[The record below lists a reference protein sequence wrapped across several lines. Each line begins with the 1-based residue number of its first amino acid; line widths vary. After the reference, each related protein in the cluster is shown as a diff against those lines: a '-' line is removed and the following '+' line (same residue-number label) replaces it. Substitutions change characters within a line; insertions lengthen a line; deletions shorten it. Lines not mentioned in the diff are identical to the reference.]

1 VENIDVAILFTVI
14 LAFFIF
20 VIVLIPISA
29 IFALDNFNRNE
40 IKKNDPPVIVI
51 LHKVKANAGQLVT
64 LDASKS
70 IDPDRDP
77 IKFSWKKISADN
89 LDIDLMN
96 DRSSIASFVAPP
108 IMSQTTVVFRLS
120 VVDVNGNT
128 DSDQIQVIL
137 SKKTGKDKQEG
148 QTLMGKPKLNNINN
162 KVDKTDK
169 SQSKL
174 LGLSSMNKNQNI
186 QTQSELS
193 DESRKDSRVAGNQI
207 KVNAGSD
214 TEAFGGEIVTL
225 SGKISSN
232 LNSNQIKMSW
242 KQTKGLHVQL
252 SSNHIFDPLFIA
264 PNVKKTEKIEFALYA
279 SDQHGVVASDSVTI
293 VVIPGSSKEGQV
305 SNKDGQNTSP
315 TKVESD
321 NASTRIDQPPPLSSE
336 QLMVSS
342 SSLDATP
349 PTVVSTKPATGA
361 IGVAVS
367 STITATFGEVVQGLT
382 VNPATFTLK
391 NSGGTSIPGL
401 VTLSSDGRTGI
412 FTPSSPLAFS
422 TSYTATVRGVRDLAG
437 NTMITAKSWSFT
449 TTSSVFQITTT
460 SLYDNFQGSTYAL
473 KDGMTSPNG
482 KWLDKWNG
490 YGQAG
495 VKTLSGNNIFYQ
507 IPKASTKSSETHSG
521 LVVSKQKFSDITL
534 DIDMK
539 TYKQTRQNS
548 PPNAWEAAWVM
559 WRWVDLYHH
568 YYFVI
573 KTNGIE
579 FGKKDTSCNCEKQV
593 FLKTGTSPKLQIG
606 AWNHI
611 KISSIGKHTTIWVG
625 GVKVVD
631 MNDPSYNSAK
641 MSSGFIGLY
650 TEDASVG
657 FDNVYI
663 GK

>member
-1 VENIDVAILFTVI
+1 
-14 LAFFIF
+14 
-20 VIVLIPISA
+20 
-29 IFALDNFNRNE
+29 
-40 IKKNDPPVIVI
+40 
-51 LHKVKANAGQLVT
+51 
-64 LDASKS
+64 
-70 IDPDRDP
+70 
-77 IKFSWKKISADN
+77 
-89 LDIDLMN
+89 
-96 DRSSIASFVAPP
+96 
-108 IMSQTTVVFRLS
+108 
-120 VVDVNGNT
+120 
-128 DSDQIQVIL
+128 
-137 SKKTGKDKQEG
+137 
-148 QTLMGKPKLNNINN
+148 
-162 KVDKTDK
+162 
-169 SQSKL
+169 
-174 LGLSSMNKNQNI
+174 MNKNQN
-186 QTQSELS
+186 TPTKSELKQGFLR
-193 DESRKDSRVAGNQI
+193 DQSRNGSIVAGNQI

-225 SGKISSN
+225 RGKISSD
-232 LNSNQIKMSW
+232 LNSNQIKLSW

-252 SSNHIFDPLFIA
+252 SSNHIFNPLFIA
-264 PNVKKTEKIEFALYA
+264 PNVTKSEKIEFKLYA

-293 VVIPGSSKEGQV
+293 VVNPLPKEGQI
-305 SNKDGQNTSP
+305 SDKDGQNTRP
-315 TKVESD
+315 IKVESY
-321 NASTRIDQPPPLSSE
+321 NASTRSGQPSPLSSE
-336 QLMVSS
+336 QPMFSS
-342 SSLDATP
+342 SSTDATP

-361 IGVAVS
+361 IGVAVT
-367 STITATFGEVVQGLT
+367 STITATFDEVVQGLT
-382 VNPATFTLK
+382 VNPSTFTLK
-391 NSGGTSIPGL
+391 NTGGTSIAGK
-401 VTLSSDGRTGI
+401 VTLSSDGRTAV
-412 FTPSSPLAFS
+412 FTPSSPLAFL

-437 NTMITAKSWSFT
+437 NTMITAKSWSFK
-449 TTSSVFQITTT
+449 TTSSAFQITTS

-495 VKTLSGNNIFYQ
+495 VKTDSGNNVFYQ
-507 IPKASTKSSETHSG
+507 IPKASTTSSETHSG

-579 FGKKDTSCNCEKQV
+579 FGKKDTSCNCEQQV

-631 MNDPSYNSAK
+631 MDDPSYNSAK